1 VSIAAPPRGHD
12 ALGRVGHDPIEA
24 LIEEAR
30 QRARRRRRLYS
41 VAASIVAFAVVAAL
55 VAFNGAGSSTAQRAA
70 PDSEAESPV
79 GDLGVFEP
87 IRGWIVFG
95 DVGAGRIEAVDPNNP
110 SSRHTVLA
118 NPEGISDYVRPL
130 GWSPDGT
137 ELALEDQGQS
147 GTWIMDS
154 TGSLTNVA
162 PQNGCCSAVSDSPF
176 TPDRLKGSGT
186 ALWRLSDGSAYLIPY
201 LVAKWMT
208 VESDT
213 TRKWE
218 ISFIVGHTALSPDG
232 EQLLLTAPEGLP
244 RPTERNWGFADLAYT
259 PGLYVLAADAESGR
273 LDGSSLRPI
282 AAGSYLAAVW
292 SPDGTQIAAMSGH
305 EFSPEGREI
314 VMMNADGTD
323 EQTLIAPDP
332 DLNGIAW
339 HPVAPND

>member
-1 VSIAAPPRGHD
+1 MSTIAPPRGHD
-12 ALGRVGHDPIEA
+12 PISRVEHDPIEA

-41 VAASIVAFAVVAAL
+41 VAASVVAFAVVAAI
-55 VAFNGAGSSTAQRAA
+55 VAFNGAGASTAQRAA
-70 PDSEAESPV
+70 PDSAAELPV

-95 DVGAGRIEAVDPNNP
+95 DVGAGGIEAVDPNNP

-118 NPEGISDYVRPL
+118 NPEEISDVVRPL
-130 GWSPDGT
+130 GFSADGT
-137 ELALEDQGQS
+137 QLALEDQGQS
-147 GTWIMDS
+147 GTWMMDS

-176 TPDRLKGSGT
+176 TPDRLKGFGT

-232 EQLLLTAPEGLP
+232 EQLLLTAPDGLP
-244 RPTERNWGFADLAYT
+244 RPTERTWGFADLAYT

-282 AAGSYLAAVW
+282 ATGSYLAAVW
-292 SPDGTQIAAMSGH
+292 SPDGTQIAAITGH
-305 EFSPEGREI
+305 ELSPEDREI
-314 VMMNADGTD
+314 VVMNADGTD
-323 EQTLIAPDP
+323 EHTLVAPDP

-339 HPVAPND
+339 HPVARND